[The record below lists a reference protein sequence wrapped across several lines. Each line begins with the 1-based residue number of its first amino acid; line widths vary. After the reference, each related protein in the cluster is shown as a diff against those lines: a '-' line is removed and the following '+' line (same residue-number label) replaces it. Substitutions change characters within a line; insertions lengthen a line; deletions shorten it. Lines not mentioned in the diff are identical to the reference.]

1 MEFLLSVSNVNFKY
15 SENMIFED
23 LTFNVQKN
31 TYNALL
37 GPNNSGKTT
46 LMRIITGVLQSNNS
60 VSVDQ
65 VLLNKKNLKEY
76 SLLLGSFFINDDINY
91 LFEDVTSELVFSLE
105 NLCYSRKEIY
115 KRLNYMIKCFKIESL
130 IDKRIDELT
139 VFEKLKVGIV
149 SALMHEPKLLLLDDI
164 FEDVSYSQYIEIT
177 NMLKKYMK
185 TSDLTILYT
194 TTHLDNCL
202 EADDI
207 FLLNEGKIALCG
219 DVNKF
224 LSKDNLLSRIGIN
237 ISTMLDMSLKLK
249 FYGLTDKIL
258 KNPKEMVDE
267 LWK

>member
-1 MEFLLSVSNVNFKY
+1 
-15 SENMIFED
+15 
-23 LTFNVQKN
+23 
-31 TYNALL
+31 
-37 GPNNSGKTT
+37 
-46 LMRIITGVLQSNNS
+46 
-60 VSVDQ
+60 
-65 VLLNKKNLKEY
+65 
-76 SLLLGSFFINDDINY
+76 
-91 LFEDVTSELVFSLE
+91 
-105 NLCYSRKEIY
+105 
-115 KRLNYMIKCFKIESL
+115 MIKIFKIESL
-130 IDKRIDELT
+130 VDKRIDELT
-139 VFEKLKVGIV
+139 FFEKLKVGIV

-207 FLLNEGKIALCG
+207 FLLNEGKIALSG